1 MSFSNNGTKVRNFG
15 EITKFL
21 SDFFLLKIELFL
33 VRVTHLPTYPLMTGI
48 ILSFVDNKI

>member
-21 SDFFLLKIELFL
+21 SDFFLLKIELFSSE
-33 VRVTHLPTYPLMTGI
+33 VTQLLTYSLLTLI
-48 ILSFVDNKI
+48 F